1 MKKLKKI
8 ATIGF
13 MVLAI
18 SAVSVTAFA
27 ASKYN
32 TPAEAVAGLTG
43 RTVESVTEER
53 VESDKT
59 YGSIASEADKLDEFK
74 AEMLQM
80 KKDKLAAQVAAG
92 NITQER
98 ADEIIAAIEENLE
111 NCDGTGSGR
120 IGRNM
125 GAMFGSKG
133 EGQGNGGANR
143 GNGMGRG
150 QGRGMGQGR
159 GQGKILGMG
168 ACVTGK

>member
-1 MKKLKKI
+1 MKKLKRI

-13 MVLAI
+13 MVLTI
-18 SAVSVTAFA
+18 SAISVTAFA

-53 VESDKT
+53 AESDKT

-80 KKDKLAAQVAAG
+80 KKDNLAAQVAAG

-98 ADEIIAAIEENLE
+98 ADEIIATI
-111 NCDGTGSGR
+111 T
-120 IGRNM
+120 
-125 GAMFGSKG
+125 
-133 EGQGNGGANR
+133 Q
-143 GNGMGRG
+143 
-150 QGRGMGQGR
+150 
-159 GQGKILGMG
+159 
-168 ACVTGK
+168 